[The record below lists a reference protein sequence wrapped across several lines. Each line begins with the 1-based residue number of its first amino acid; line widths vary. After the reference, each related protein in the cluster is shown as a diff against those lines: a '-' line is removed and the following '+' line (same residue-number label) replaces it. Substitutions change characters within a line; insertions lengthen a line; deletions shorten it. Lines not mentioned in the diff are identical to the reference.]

1 MKIECTPAEAGS
13 LRAACRS
20 FEEKLIEAIASRQ
33 AQLDPEWKAAL
44 KADQANLQKAIRLL
58 SCIAACMGEAKP
70 GDKVTAE
77 N

>member
-1 MKIECTPAEAGS
+1 MFTPAEAET
-13 LRAACRS
+13 LRATCRS

-33 AQLDPEWKAAL
+33 AQLDSDWKAAL

-58 SCIAACMGEAKP
+58 SCIAACMGETKP
-70 GDKVTAE
+70 GDTVTAG